1 MVHPMTVLALTPS
14 MGGHYFGELLAGLTR
29 EVAGAG
35 GRLVVVETLPAAA
48 PRDEPGE
55 PGDFA
60 TPVAWSQ
67 VDGVVSITTAV
78 DATYLQRLRDV
89 GKPVVLSS
97 TQMAAFHAPVAL
109 PDNHGGT
116 FVAVEHLIQHGHTR
130 IGFVGNLAQ
139 QDVRDRFD
147 AYQQA
152 LESHSLTADPLL
164 MFAAPENAET
174 GGVVAARSLLDSL
187 HRPTALMVATDRN
200 AIGLMGTLIDAG
212 LAIQDRKSVV

>member
-1 MVHPMTVLALTPS
+1 MAHPMTVLVLTPS

-78 DATYLQRLRDV
+78 GAAYLQRLRQA
-89 GKPVVLSS
+89 GKPVVLLSS
-97 TQMAAFHAPVAL
+97 THMEDFEAPVAR
-109 PDNHGGT
+109 PDNRGGT
-116 FVAVEHLIQHGHTR
+116 FTAVEHLIGHGHRGCPGSRGIWVAVPRLTPT
-130 IGFVGNLAQ
+130 VG
-139 QDVRDRFD
+139 
-147 AYQQA
+147 
-152 LESHSLTADPLL
+152 
-164 MFAAPENAET
+164 
-174 GGVVAARSLLDSL
+174 
-187 HRPTALMVATDRN
+187 
-200 AIGLMGTLIDAG
+200 
-212 LAIQDRKSVV
+212 